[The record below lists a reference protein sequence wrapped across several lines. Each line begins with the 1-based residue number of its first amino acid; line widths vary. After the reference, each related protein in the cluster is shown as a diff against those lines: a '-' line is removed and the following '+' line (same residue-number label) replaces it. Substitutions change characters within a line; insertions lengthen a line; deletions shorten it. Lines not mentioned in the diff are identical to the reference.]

1 MSKISIVT
9 AFYNIGRGDWSMNVQ
24 KNGGPLPHY
33 LERSVEKYIDHF
45 TRMCEID
52 TEIIVYTSSDIA
64 PLLAEISPN
73 VRIVEYDYFNIHQEL
88 RDKIETVQTSPEFIK
103 KINPYQVRNPE
114 YWSKDYVG
122 VTSLKAFYIT
132 DAFERG
138 LITNEFAAW
147 VDFGYCRDAEH
158 VPTSKKWEY
167 NFTPGKMHYFNYRD
181 PNVTNAIQSRHDVSL
196 AVQNNV
202 VYIIGGVFVG
212 QKEQWKI
219 LAVDMKE
226 ALEHLI
232 SVGLVDDDQG
242 LLLMSYFKNPN
253 MYELHKMPLVAPI
266 EDVRS
271 IIRKFNVNE

>member
-1 MSKISIVT
+1 VT
-9 AFYNIGRGDWSMNVQ
+9 AFYDIGRGDWSMNVQ

-64 PLLAEISPN
+64 PRLAAISPN
-73 VRIVEYDYFNIHQEL
+73 VKVVEYDYFNIHQEL
-88 RDKIETVQTSPEFIK
+88 RDKIEAIQTSPEFVK

-122 VTSLKAFYIT
+122 VTSLKAFYVA

-138 LITNEFAAW
+138 LITNDFAAW
-147 VDFGYCRDAEH
+147 VDFGYCRDDEH

-167 NFTPGKMHYFNYRD
+167 DFTQGKMHYFNYRD
-181 PNVTNAIQSRHDVSL
+181 PVPEQSRQNISL

-212 QKEQWKI
+212 QKEQWEI
-219 LAVDMKE
+219 LAADMKE
-226 ALEHLI
+226 ALEYLI
-232 SVGLVDDDQG
+232 SIGLVDDDQG
-242 LLLMSYFKNPN
+242 LLLMSYFKNPE
-253 MYELHKMPLVAPI
+253 MYELHKMPLNAPI

-271 IIRKFNVNE
+271 ILRKFNANE

>member
-9 AFYNIGRGDWSMNVQ
+9 AFYDIGRGDWSTNPE

-33 LERSVEKYIDHF
+33 LQRSVDKYIDHF

-52 TEIIVYTSSDIA
+52 TEIIVYTSPDIA
-64 PLLAEISPN
+64 PRLAAISPN
-73 VRIVEYDYFNIHQEL
+73 VKVVDYDYFNLHKEL
-88 RDKIETVQTSPEFIK
+88 RDKIEAIQTSPEFVK

-122 VTSLKAFYIT
+122 VTSLKAFYVS

-147 VDFGYCRDAEH
+147 VDFGYCRDDDH
-158 VPTSKKWEY
+158 IPTNKTWEY
-167 NFTPGKMHYFNYRD
+167 DFTPGLMHYFNYRD
-181 PNVTNAIQSRHDVSL
+181 PELRQARQQVSM
-196 AVQNNV
+196 AVQNNIV
-202 VYIIGGVFVG
+202 FIIGGVFVA
-212 QKEQWKI
+212 QKEQWQV
-219 LAVDMKE
+219 LATDMKE

-232 SVGLVDDDQG
+232 SIGLVDDDQG
-242 LLLMSYFKNPN
+242 LLLMAYFKNPD
-253 MYELHKMPLVAPI
+253 MYELHKMPLDAPI

-271 IIRKFNVNE
+271 ILRKFNKHE

>member
-9 AFYNIGRGDWSMNVQ
+9 AFYDIGRGDWSMEMQ

-33 LERSVEKYIDHF
+33 LQRSVDKYIDHF

-64 PLLAEISPN
+64 PRLAAISPN
-73 VRIVEYDYFNIHQEL
+73 VKVVEYDYFNLHKEL
-88 RDKIETVQTSPEFIK
+88 RDKIELVQSSQQFVNR
-103 KINPYQVRNPE
+103 INPYQVRNPE

-122 VTSLKAFYIT
+122 VTTLKAFYVT

-138 LITNEFAAW
+138 LITNEFASW
-147 VDFGYCRDAEH
+147 VDFGYCRDDEH

-167 NFTPGKMHYFNYRD
+167 DFTPGLMHFFNYRD
-181 PNVTNAIQSRHDVSL
+181 PDIKQEKQQISL

-202 VYIIGGVFVG
+202 VYMIGGVFVA
-212 QKEQWKI
+212 QKEQWKV
-219 LAVDMKE
+219 LATDMKE
-226 ALEHLI
+226 ALNYLL
-232 SVGLVDDDQG
+232 SVNLVDDDQG
-242 LLLMSYFKNPN
+242 LLLMSYFKNPE
-253 MYELHKMPLVAPI
+253 MYELHKMPLSAPI

-271 IIRKFNVNE
+271 ILRKFNKHE

>member
-9 AFYNIGRGDWSMNVQ
+9 AFYDIGRGDWSTSTE

-33 LERSVEKYIDHF
+33 LQRSVDKYIDHF

-64 PLLAEISPN
+64 PRLAAISPN
-73 VRIVEYDYFNIHQEL
+73 VKVVEYDYFNLHKEL
-88 RDKIETVQTSPEFIK
+88 RDKIEVIQKSPEFIK

-122 VTSLKAFYIT
+122 VTSLKAFYVS

-147 VDFGYCRDAEH
+147 VDFGYCRDDEH
-158 VPTSKKWEY
+158 IPTTKTWEY
-167 NFTPGKMHYFNYRD
+167 DFTPGVMHYFNYRD
-181 PNVTNAIQSRHDVSL
+181 PELKQARQQVSM
-196 AVQNNV
+196 AVQNNIV
-202 VYIIGGVFVG
+202 FIIGGVFVA
-212 QKEQWKI
+212 QKEEWQV

-232 SVGLVDDDQG
+232 SLGLVDDDQG
-242 LLLMSYFKNPN
+242 LLLMAYFKNPD
-253 MYELHKMPLVAPI
+253 MYELHKMPLDAPI

-271 IIRKFNVNE
+271 ILRKFNKHE

>member
-9 AFYNIGRGDWSMNVQ
+9 AFYDIGRGDWSTNTQ

-33 LERSVEKYIDHF
+33 LQRSVDKYIDHF

-52 TEIIVYTSSDIA
+52 TEIIVYTSPDIA
-64 PLLAEISPN
+64 PRLAAISPN
-73 VRIVEYDYFNIHQEL
+73 VKVVEYDYFNIHKEL
-88 RDKIETVQTSPEFIK
+88 RDKIESIQTSPEFVK

-122 VTSLKAFYIT
+122 VTSLKAFYVS

-147 VDFGYCRDAEH
+147 VDFGYCRDDEH
-158 VPTSKKWEY
+158 IPTNKTWEY
-167 NFTPGKMHYFNYRD
+167 DFTPGLMHYFNYRD
-181 PNVTNAIQSRHDVSL
+181 PELRQARQQVSM
-196 AVQNNV
+196 AVQNNIV
-202 VYIIGGVFVG
+202 FIIGGVFVA
-212 QKEQWKI
+212 QKEQWQV
-219 LAVDMKE
+219 LAIDMKE

-232 SVGLVDDDQG
+232 SIGLVDDDQG
-242 LLLMSYFKNPN
+242 LLLMAYFKNPE
-253 MYELHKMPLVAPI
+253 MYELHKMPLDAPI

-271 IIRKFNVNE
+271 ILRKFNKNE